1 MVLKICRGR
10 LITPFAYRAV
20 TFSGGAFQLASTR
33 EVCSLPTLLGSA
45 SNYLAT
51 SHKHMVLEPSAPYC
65 YGTQFMGFGLIPFRS
80 PLLGESKQILHRYNT
95 NSHKYHKLNLCIC
108 IISVVINV
116 KSVFCFF
123 FFLRLLRCFN
133 SPGTPLIILCVQI
146 TDVPSSTGQVTPFG
160 NPRVKGCLPPNR
172 GLSQAATS
180 FIVFLCRGI
189 HHIPFNNFPTFLIL
203 TLARNLQ
210 SKYSERL
217 KIKMLL
223 YNLYANI

>member
-1 MVLKICRGR
+1 
-10 LITPFAYRAV
+10 
-20 TFSGGAFQLASTR
+20 
-33 EVCSLPTLLGSA
+33 
-45 SNYLAT
+45 
-51 SHKHMVLEPSAPYC
+51 MVLEPSAPYC

-108 IISVVINV
+108 VISVVINV
-116 KSVFCFF
+116 KSVFYFF

-189 HHIPFNNFPTFLIL
+189 HHIHLLKFSHTFVFKSVFIMCLFFDL
-203 TLARNLQ
+203 
-210 SKYSERL
+210 
-217 KIKMLL
+217 LL
-223 YNLYANI
+223 YIKLSRFIPESGIMNYELRNIFSRFIIRDS